1 MNKNILIIGKG
12 FVGSR
17 IHECLGW
24 DISDFKIAC
33 FEDAQ
38 KVIDQFH
45 PEIII
50 NCIGY
55 TGRNVDQCELN
66 KDKTLTAN
74 TFVPLILAE
83 AAIRNNIRLVHI
95 SSGCI
100 YHFGYDKNEPILEN
114 QVPDFLDLYYSR
126 SKIYS
131 EAALNILAKKY
142 PILILRIRIPLD
154 NRPHPKNILTK
165 LIEYKKV
172 IDVPN
177 SITYIPD
184 FLKALEHLINIDARG
199 IYNLVNSGGLR
210 YKNLLDVYKKYKP
223 DFNYENIDH
232 KKLNLVRTNL
242 ILSTKKLEDS
252 GFKVRPIN
260 EVLEECVKNYLKS

>member
-1 MNKNILIIGKG
+1 MNKNILIVGKG

-17 IHECLGW
+17 IHECFDW
-24 DISDFKIAC
+24 NISDSKITC

-38 KVIDQFH
+38 KLIDQFH

-55 TGRNVDQCELN
+55 TGGNVDQCESN
-66 KDKTLTAN
+66 KNKTLTAN

-83 AAIRNNIRLVHI
+83 AAIRNNIKLVHI

-100 YHFGYDKNEPILEN
+100 YHFDYEKNKPILES
-114 QVPDFLDLYYSR
+114 QIPDFLDLYYSR

-131 EAALNILAKKY
+131 EQALNILARKY

-154 NRPHPKNILTK
+154 DRPHPKNILTK
-165 LIEYKKV
+165 LIEYKKI
-172 IDVPN
+172 IDAPN

-184 FLKALEHLINIDARG
+184 FLSALEHLINIDACG
-199 IYNLVNSGGLR
+199 IYNIVNSEGLR
-210 YKNLLDVYKKYKP
+210 YRDLLDVYKKYKP
-223 DFNYENIDH
+223 DFKYEIIDY

-242 ILSTKKLEDS
+242 ILSTEKLEKS

-260 EVLEECVKNYLKS
+260 EVLDECVKNYLRY

>member
-1 MNKNILIIGKG
+1 MNDKILILGKG
-12 FVGSR
+12 FIGLR
-17 IHECLGW
+17 IYDRLGCN
-24 DISDFKIAC
+24 ISDAKILC

-38 KVIDQFH
+38 KLIDKFK

-50 NCIGY
+50 NCVGY
-55 TGRNVDQCELN
+55 TGANVDQCELN

-100 YHFGYDKNEPILEN
+100 YHFDYDNDEPILESK
-114 QVPDFLDLYYSR
+114 VPDFLDLYYSR

-131 EAALNILAKKY
+131 EAALNILAKEY
-142 PILILRIRIPLD
+142 PILVLRIRIPLD
-154 NRPHPKNILTK
+154 NRSHPKNILTK
-165 LIEYKKV
+165 LVEYKKA

-184 FLKALEHLINIDARG
+184 FIDALEHLIKIGACG

-210 YKNLLDVYKKYKP
+210 YKDLLDVYKKYRP
-223 DFNYENIDH
+223 DFKYELIDY

-242 ILSTKKLEDS
+242 ILSTKKLEES
-252 GFKVRPIN
+252 GFKVKSIN